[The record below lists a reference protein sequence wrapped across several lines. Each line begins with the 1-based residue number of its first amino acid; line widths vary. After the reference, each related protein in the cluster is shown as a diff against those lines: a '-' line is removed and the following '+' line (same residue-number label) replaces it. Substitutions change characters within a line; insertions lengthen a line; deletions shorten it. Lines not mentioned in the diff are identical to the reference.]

1 MQKKK
6 MVDLPAVFWF
16 LLLLISSCAVSTPT
30 CIKRSDFFKAN
41 GRYEKNLRAMLLSL
55 PNRVTANECFYKT
68 PFQPGP
74 DIAYGLGMCSRGT
87 TTQACSECIKS
98 VSDNLLQTCPNQT
111 EAIDWS
117 YRDSV
122 CLVRYSNHMIHGS
135 FDYGFLWSDY
145 KEYKDIPA
153 NLTEFKTTWQTLMRR
168 VINKVDM
175 LLYANSTQEL
185 GSSPFPTIYAIAQ
198 CNKDLTLST
207 CNECLQQFLDN
218 NRSCCRGIQGGYIAR
233 TSCFMQWDL
242 HPLPQLFGNL
252 LTPPEL
258 SNGQTITT
266 KKDGKN
272 LSTGSIVAISVVS
285 IAVITILL
293 TLGFVV
299 FRRKKAYQA
308 SASANGY
315 LSVPRRPRR
324 TYGTALPHDAA
335 DDITTSSSSLRFD
348 FRAIKAATSNFH
360 KSNKLGHGGFGSV
373 YKGMFPNG
381 TEVAA
386 KRLSKTSDQG
396 EKEFKNEVLL
406 VAKLQHRNLVRLL
419 GFSAE
424 GEEKILV
431 YEFVPNKSL
440 DHFLFDPI
448 KRVQL
453 DWARRHNIIEG
464 ITRGILYLHQDSRLT
479 IIHRDLKASNILLD
493 TEMNPKIADFGMARN
508 FRVNQTE
515 ANTGRVVGTFGYMPP
530 EYVANGQFSTKS
542 DVYSF
547 GVLILEIIGGKK
559 NSSFHRIDGS
569 ISNLVT
575 HVWRLRNNAS
585 LLELVDPAI
594 GENYDKDEV
603 IRCIHIGLLCVQ
615 ENPGDRPSM
624 STIFRML
631 TNASITLPVPQPPGF
646 FFRER
651 TEPNPLVER
660 LLPGPSTSMSF
671 TCSVDDASITSVRP
685 R

>member
-1 MQKKK
+1 
-6 MVDLPAVFWF
+6 MVDLRAIFWF
-16 LLLLISSCAVSTPT
+16 VVISSCAVAAPT
-30 CIKRSDFFKAN
+30 CIQRSDFFKAN
-41 GRYEKNLRAMLLSL
+41 GPYDINLRAMLSSL
-55 PNRVTANECFYKT
+55 PSRVKDNEGFYKT
-68 PFQPGP
+68 PFKPGP
-74 DIAYGLGMCSRGT
+74 NIAHGLGMCSRGT
-87 TTQACSECIKS
+87 TTQDCSDCITS
-98 VSDNLLQTCPNQT
+98 VSHTLLHTCPNQA

-117 YRDSV
+117 SGDSL
-122 CLVRYSNHMIHGS
+122 CLVRYSNHLINGS
-135 FDYGFLWSDY
+135 LDEDIIWAEYI
-145 KEYKDIPA
+145 EYKYNTSFGQT
-153 NLTEFKTTWQTLMRR
+153 NLTEFKSTWQALMDR
-168 VINKVDM
+168 VINKVDGS
-175 LLYANSTQEL
+175 LYANSIQEL
-185 GSSPFPTIYAIAQ
+185 GSFPFRSIYAIAQ
-198 CNKDLTLST
+198 CNKDLTKLN
-207 CNECLQQFLDN
+207 CEKCLQHLRID
-218 NRSCCRGIQGGYIAR
+218 NRSCCRGIQVGYIAR
-233 TSCFMQWDL
+233 TSCFMRWDL
-242 HPLPQLFGNL
+242 QPFLGLFINGMLP
-252 LTPPEL
+252 TPPSEL
-258 SNGQTITT
+258 DNGHSNTT

-272 LSTGSIVAISVVS
+272 ISTGSIVAIAVVSVVVS
-285 IAVITILL
+285 TVLLALGYAVS
-293 TLGFVV
+293 
-299 FRRKKAYQA
+299 RRRKAYQSFA
-308 SASANGY
+308 SENGY
-315 LSVPRRPRR
+315 FSVSRRPRR
-324 TYGTALPHDAA
+324 PYGTASPDDAT
-335 DDITTSSSSLRFD
+335 DDLTASSGSLRFD

-360 KSNKLGHGGFGSV
+360 KSNKLGHGGFGAV

-386 KRLSKTSDQG
+386 KRLSKPSDQG
-396 EKEFKNEVLL
+396 EPEFKNEVLL
-406 VAKLQHRNLVRLL
+406 VARLQHKNLVGLL
-419 GFSAE
+419 GFSVE

-453 DWARRHNIIEG
+453 DWPRRHNIIEG

-493 TEMNPKIADFGMARN
+493 AEMNPKIADFGLARN

-559 NSSFHRIDGS
+559 NSSFHQIDGS
-569 ISNLVT
+569 VSNLVT
-575 HVWRLRNNAS
+575 HVWRLRNNGS

-615 ENPGDRPSM
+615 ENPDDRPSM

-631 TNASITLPVPQPPGF
+631 TNVSITLPVPQPPGF

-651 TEPNPLVER
+651 SEPNPLAER